1 MTKIKKKN
9 KKKKKKIKSLFI
21 QKLKKKNSKQRMEDK
36 LGSVSHTLSE
46 SETLDLGLYS
56 RQIYVLSLEVLIKLS
71 KMDVLVCG
79 LSGLGVEVGKKIKSI
94 LYC

>member
-1 MTKIKKKN
+1 MDTKIEN
-9 KKKKKKIKSLFI
+9 KGEEI
-21 QKLKKKNSKQRMEDK
+21 D
-36 LGSVSHTLSE
+36 V
-46 SETLDLGLYS
+46 GLYS